1 MVDMGMGQQDG
12 SNRFWIE
19 AQIPIL
25 TKRLLSAPLKEPAIQ
40 QQSASGRFNHVAT
53 SGDGSCRAVEGEF
66 HDEGIPLWRLIKSQA
81 SWAVSA

>member
-19 AQIPIL
+19 AQVTIL

-40 QQSASGRFNHVAT
+40 QQPTSGRFNHVAT
-53 SGDGSCRAVEGEF
+53 SGDGSGRAVKGEL
-66 HDEGIPLWRLIKSQA
+66 HDGVTPW
-81 SWAVSA
+81 